1 MPTAT
6 IPSSILK
13 FIKELTA
20 NNNRDWFA
28 ENKPRY
34 QGEQQH
40 MIAFADALIAE
51 MNKHDKIET
60 PNGKK
65 SLFRIY
71 RDTRFSKNKT
81 PYKTHFS
88 GSLTRATKL
97 LRGGYYF
104 HIEPGGSFIAG
115 GFWAPNSPDLKRMRE
130 DIAFDD
136 KPLRKIISDPTFV
149 ETFGELKGDAVK
161 TAPKGFS
168 REHPAIDLLRH
179 KQFIVTRNFTDKEVK
194 ADDFLEKVVISFCNM
209 RPFFDYMS
217 DVLTT
222 DANGLPLE

>member
-1 MPTAT
+1 MSTAT
-6 IPSSILK
+6 IPASLLK
-13 FIKELTA
+13 FVKELTA
-20 NNNRDWFA
+20 NNDRTWFA

-34 QGEQQH
+34 QAEQQH

-60 PNGKK
+60 PTGKK

-88 GSLTRATKL
+88 GSLKRATKL

-104 HIEPGGSFIAG
+104 HVEPGGSFLAG

-136 KPLRKIISDPTFV
+136 KPLRQIISDPVFV

-194 ADDFLEKVVISFCNM
+194 ADNFLEEVVTTFCRM
-209 RPFFDYMS
+209 RPFLDYMS
-217 DVLTT
+217 EVLTT

>member
-1 MPTAT
+1 MSTAT
-6 IPSSILK
+6 IPSSMLK

-20 NNNRDWFA
+20 NNDRTWFA

-34 QGEQQH
+34 QAEQQH
-40 MIAFADALIAE
+40 MIAFADALITE

-60 PNGKK
+60 PTGKK

-88 GSLTRATKL
+88 GSLKRATKL

-104 HIEPGGSFIAG
+104 HVEPGGSFVAG

-136 KPLRKIISDPTFV
+136 KPLRQIISDPVFV
-149 ETFGELKGDAVK
+149 ETFGALKGDAVK

-179 KQFIVTRNFTDKEVK
+179 KQFVVTRNFTDKEVK
-194 ADDFLEKVVISFCNM
+194 SDKFLEEVVTTFCRM

-217 DVLTT
+217 EVLTT

>member
-1 MPTAT
+1 MSTAT
-6 IPSSILK
+6 IPASLLK
-13 FIKELTA
+13 FVKELTA
-20 NNNRDWFA
+20 NNDRTWFA

-34 QGEQQH
+34 QAEQQH

-60 PNGKK
+60 PTGKK

-88 GSLTRATKL
+88 GSLKRATKL

-104 HIEPGGSFIAG
+104 HGEPGGSFLAG

-136 KPLRKIISDPTFV
+136 KPLRQIISDPVFV

-194 ADDFLEKVVISFCNM
+194 ADNFLEEVVTTFCRM
-209 RPFFDYMS
+209 RPFLDYMS
-217 DVLTT
+217 EVLTT

>member
-1 MPTAT
+1 MSTAT
-6 IPSSILK
+6 IPSSMLK

-20 NNNRDWFA
+20 NNDRTWFA

-34 QGEQQH
+34 QAEQLH

-60 PNGKK
+60 PTGKK

-88 GSLTRATKL
+88 GSLKRATKL

-104 HIEPGGSFIAG
+104 HVEPGGSFLAG
-115 GFWAPNSPDLKRMRE
+115 GFWAPSSPDLKRMRE

-136 KPLRKIISDPTFV
+136 KPLRQIISDPVFV

-194 ADDFLEKVVISFCNM
+194 ADNFLEEVVTTFCRM

-217 DVLTT
+217 EVLTT

>member
-1 MPTAT
+1 MSTAT
-6 IPSSILK
+6 IPSSMLK

-20 NNNRDWFA
+20 NNDRTWFA

-34 QGEQQH
+34 QAEQQH
-40 MIAFADALIAE
+40 MIAFADDLIAE

-60 PNGKK
+60 PTGKK

-88 GSLTRATKL
+88 GSLKRATKL

-104 HIEPGGSFIAG
+104 HVEPGGSFIAG

-136 KPLRKIISDPTFV
+136 KPLRQIISDPVFV
-149 ETFGELKGDAVK
+149 ETFGALKGDAVK

-194 ADDFLEKVVISFCNM
+194 ADNFLEEIVTTFCRM

-217 DVLTT
+217 EVLTT